1 MTFSVGTPPQKL
13 SALADTGSDL
23 IWVKCGA
30 CKRCAPQGALLPT
43 TLTASAP
50 PFSTLRCSSNLCN
63 DLPAHQYS
71 AAAGAEC
78 SYKYSYGLAS
88 IVLGCTNMS
97 EGGYGSGSGLV
108 GLGRGLLSLV
118 SQLEVSAISY
128 CLDHHAVIP
137 QRQVLSFS
145 APAPAVPSRRRSFR
159 HPPTTA

>member
-88 IVLGCTNMS
+88 DPHHYTQ
-97 EGGYGSGSGLV
+97 GY
-108 GLGRGLLSLV
+108 RG
-118 SQLEVSAISY
+118 A
-128 CLDHHAVIP
+128 
-137 QRQVLSFS
+137 
-145 APAPAVPSRRRSFR
+145 RRSR
-159 HPPTTA
+159 SALTTLPCQASSSAAPTCRRAGTARALASSASAAGCCPSYRSSRLAPSPTASITMQ